1 MSKCDAA
8 TQLMRTLFLFTAKH
22 NLMLKAQYIP
32 GVNNRAADALS
43 MNDKD
48 SFFLLV
54 VGARRDPTPIS
65 AEVTEAL
72 LFHPQDWTSAKVSK
86 PLCKG

>member
-1 MSKCDAA
+1 
-8 TQLMRTLFLFTAKH
+8 
-22 NLMLKAQYIP
+22 MLKAQYIP

-48 SFFLLV
+48 SFFLPV

-86 PLCKG
+86 PLCKGWHASTLITSGQRFCLEV